1 MNSAHLLSGLC
12 TISSFPIR
20 RAWHKFASQPRAG
33 ISNMS
38 LSPLSTN
45 LALVV
50 SASCSHLCQGTWGG
64 LILNTRM
71 NFPHT
76 EHQWN
81 CHIERR
87 KAKQIGWCGFLWTR
101 LVYIWAVIIVNHFHA
116 VLTAIRD
123 VPTRVSRPFYFPSWI
138 SAEESG
144 QHTEERIN

>member
-38 LSPLSTN
+38 LSSLSTN

-50 SASCSHLCQGTWGG
+50 SAYYSHLCQGTWGG
-64 LILNTRM
+64 LILKTRM
-71 NFPHT
+71 NFSCT
-76 EHQWN
+76 ESQWN

-101 LVYIWAVIIVNHFHA
+101 LVYVQAVILVNHFMLCWQLSMMSSLEWAGPSTFH
-116 VLTAIRD
+116 
-123 VPTRVSRPFYFPSWI
+123 PVSQPRRAGSIWRR
-138 SAEESG
+138 G
-144 QHTEERIN
+144 